1 MSQHTIDGIPC
12 ALIIDGWWMSADAQ
26 LDAPDRRVQ
35 AQEIWAHKA
44 KRRLLLLL
52 VLLAL
57 ADVLF
62 FQHAMG
68 LSIAIFGV
76 AVFIASV
83 SESGTK
89 RSIAGS
95 IFAVVLGVL
104 PVIEYLQV
112 FSVVFAIFGVIV
124 GIAWH
129 RVGAAESWS
138 TVLFAVRRL
147 SLFLPLGAVQ
157 SFDAWLK
164 APVGEVDLNGVFRS
178 FVRNWAFPV
187 GGGCLILGLLVMAN
201 PVLERVLG
209 DLLDVDFDLQ
219 KLVYRFLFWMGSAF
233 IFWPFLAVSA
243 QQLQR
248 PFGPQKVARVRG
260 WGLNA
265 QSVSNA
271 LWVFNGLLCVQLVM
285 DGSFVVSGTLPYD
298 MSYAKYAHRGAYPLV
313 VTALL
318 AGCFALA
325 ARPFLDE
332 GRFLK
337 PLMIVWLGL
346 NALLTL
352 SSMYRL
358 GLYVDAY
365 GLTYLRVRA
374 GIWMVLVAAW
384 LGLIAWQ
391 IICSKANGWLLVRSF
406 GMGIGTVYVGC
417 FVNFAEVIASH
428 NKAHARYSSTTNYS
442 FCKLVGLS
450 KTANSVVSERG
461 RCVVRYEGPNIDG
474 WRDWGF
480 REWRV
485 ARYVEGIQAKG
496 DAHEN
501 LSR

>member
-1 MSQHTIDGIPC
+1 MSQHTIDGIPR

-26 LDAPDRRVQ
+26 LEAPDRRIQ

-44 KRRLLLLL
+44 KRRLLS
-52 VLLAL
+52 LLALLGL

-83 SESGTK
+83 LESGTARPK
-89 RSIAGS
+89 AGPMC
-95 IFAVVLGVL
+95 AVVLGVL
-104 PVIEYLQV
+104 PVIEYLQF

-129 RVGAAESWS
+129 RVGGAQSLAG
-138 TVLFAVRRL
+138 VLFGARRL
-147 SLFLPLGAVQ
+147 LLFLPIGAVQ
-157 SFDAWLK
+157 SFDAWVK
-164 APVGEVDLNGVFRS
+164 APVGVVDLNGVFRD
-178 FVRNWAFPV
+178 FVRNWAFPI

-201 PVLERVLG
+201 PVLERVLD
-209 DLLDVDFDLQ
+209 DLLDVEFDLQ
-219 KLVYRFLFWMGSAF
+219 KLIYRILFWMGAAF
-233 IFWPFLAVSA
+233 ILWPFLAVTLPR
-243 QQLQR
+243 LQR
-248 PFGPQKVARVRG
+248 PFGPQRVARLRG

-285 DGSFVVSGTLPYD
+285 DSSFAVSGALPYD

-391 IICSKANGWLLVRSF
+391 IICSKANGWLLARSF
-406 GMGIGTVYVGC
+406 GMGIGTIYVGC

-428 NKAHARYSSTTNYS
+428 NEGHPRFQTTTKHQ
-442 FCKLVGLS
+442 FCHLTKTS
-450 KTANSVVSERG
+450 KTAVDITSKWYGCSSN
-461 RCVVRYEGPNIDG
+461 YEKAQIDG

-485 ARYVEGIQAKG
+485 ARYVESIQAKG
-496 DAHEN
+496 AGHEN
-501 LSR
+501 LGR